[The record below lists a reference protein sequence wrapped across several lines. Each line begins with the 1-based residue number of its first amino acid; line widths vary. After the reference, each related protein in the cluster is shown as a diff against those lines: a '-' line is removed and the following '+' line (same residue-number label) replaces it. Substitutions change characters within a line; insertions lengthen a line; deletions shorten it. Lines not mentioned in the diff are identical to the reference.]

1 MVLHKTPAKRFKATL
16 ISAALLAAPG
26 LALAET
32 PLALDATQGWRLS
45 CDLMALV
52 REDGWCRGCGRD
64 VFGFEWLP
72 KTQEARLSAVDVPS
86 ITLRPLTG
94 PTVDNGRN
102 LHFLMTE
109 EQTGAG
115 EVYNGA
121 GPVIVSLD
129 QQTGIMVMTNHN
141 QEDRLRAFSYEGP
154 CVPADKPA
162 AAEGQP

>member
-1 MVLHKTPAKRFKATL
+1 MRLAPAL
-16 ISAALLAAPG
+16 CLLALPG
-26 LALAET
+26 LAFAEA
-32 PLALDATQGWRLS
+32 PLALDASQGWRLS

-52 REDGWCRGCGRD
+52 RQDGWCRGCGPD
-64 VFGFEWLP
+64 IFGFEWLP
-72 KTQEARLSAVDVPS
+72 ETQEARLSAVDVPS

-94 PTVDNGRN
+94 PTVENGRN

-115 EVYNGA
+115 EVYIGA

-129 QQTGIMVMTNHN
+129 PQTGIMVMTNHN

-154 CVPADKPA
+154 CTAEVQPT